1 MNTPPRPPH
10 PAHFKRQLAGE
21 LTARAATLA
30 ALDPQSARGT
40 TTGRRAPVLVRRP
53 RLTLA
58 LGAAAAAVAV
68 AVAVPLAGGTP
79 GEQTPAGPPGG
90 QKIDIVTADY
100 VVKSVPDGMIA
111 VKVMSAKGVA
121 GLQAT
126 LRKAGVPAVV
136 TTFSASCTAKVPY
149 DVGFDSSEVFPEP
162 GEDGGRGIDGRYS
175 LIRPSA
181 VPEGDHLLFVPTLT
195 GDGGIGTLSMSVV
208 TEVPGCVPESD
219 NGIGAGYVAP
229 GTNP

>member
-1 MNTPPRPPH
+1 MNTHPRPPH
-10 PAHFKRQLAGE
+10 PAHPAHFKQQLAGE
-21 LTARAATLA
+21 LAARAAALS
-30 ALDPQSARGT
+30 ALDAAAP
-40 TTGRRAPVLVRRP
+40 TGRRAPALVRRP

-58 LGAAAAAVAV
+58 IGAAAAAAAV
-68 AVAVPLAGGTP
+68 AVAVPLAGGTS
-79 GEQTPAGPPGG
+79 GEQTPAGPSGG

-136 TTFSASCTAKVPY
+136 TTFSASCTTKVPY
-149 DVGFDSSEVFPEP
+149 DVGFDSSKVFPEP
-162 GEDGGRGIDGRYS
+162 GEDGGRGIDGRFS

-208 TEVPGCVPESD
+208 TEIPECVPESD